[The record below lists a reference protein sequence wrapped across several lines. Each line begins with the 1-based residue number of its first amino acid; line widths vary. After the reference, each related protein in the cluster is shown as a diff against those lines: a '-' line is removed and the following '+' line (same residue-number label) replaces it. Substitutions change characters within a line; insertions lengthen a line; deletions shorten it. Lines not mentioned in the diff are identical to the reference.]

1 MEREGPNLSQQK
13 WGGMFRGEREKKR
26 DVFLLF
32 LYLFDPEPVLCHM
45 AREFLLQDLLAA
57 RPTLTCRLPPQPW
70 ISILPK
76 TVLKDAG
83 GDVQTGCCCHK

>member
-13 WGGMFRGEREKKR
+13 WGRMFRGEREKKR

-45 AREFLLQDLLAA
+45 AREFLLQDLL
-57 RPTLTCRLPPQPW
+57 
-70 ISILPK
+70 
-76 TVLKDAG
+76 
-83 GDVQTGCCCHK
+83 